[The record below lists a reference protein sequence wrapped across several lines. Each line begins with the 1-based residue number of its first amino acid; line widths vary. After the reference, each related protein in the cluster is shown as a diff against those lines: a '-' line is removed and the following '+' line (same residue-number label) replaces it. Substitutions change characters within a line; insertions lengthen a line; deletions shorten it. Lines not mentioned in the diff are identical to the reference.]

1 MMAKRTTRRHRAV
14 ISGGLHP
21 HYREVTET
29 LARFIGFDLD
39 CAGPDVAG
47 EEDLAARVDER
58 TSCVVV
64 QYPDVFGNVRDWTK
78 LAEACHATGAQIGR
92 ASGRGR
98 VGQYV

>member
-1 MMAKRTTRRHRAV
+1 MMANRTTRRHRAV

-64 QYPDVFGNVRDWTK
+64 QRSAEHTSELPSLMRISYDVFCLKKQKNKTSNIKYR
-78 LAEACHATGAQIGR
+78 
-92 ASGRGR
+92 
-98 VGQYV
+98 